1 MINCISLSSRLKAL
15 RSSLSN
21 LNLDGFIIQ
30 RGDEFL
36 NEYVAPYAERLAWL
50 TGFTGSAGMAVI
62 LPDCAAVFSDGRYIL
77 QMEQQLNQEEWSSF
91 HISHN
96 PPAKWIH
103 DQKPDAKIGYDPQL
117 MSERDIKPFIDQSIQ
132 LVPVERNPID
142 NLWTDQPDLP
152 LHPIFPHPIQ
162 YSGQSNSEKIALLTQ
177 KMKAMDQHAFIFCDP
192 ASICWLLNIRGS
204 DIPYT
209 PIPLVFAILHA
220 NGQVFLYA
228 NEKQILPETRG
239 YLGSH
244 VNFHHRENLLEDLKL
259 FRNQRIALDPVQT
272 PLWFLQILEK
282 VNAHIIRQANPC
294 LLLKSCKN
302 ETEQTGAKKAHL
314 RDGIA
319 MCRFLAWLE
328 KNGIGLSE
336 IEVAQR
342 LNQFRQETGGD
353 FYREE
358 SFPAISSVGSNAAII
373 HYQPSS
379 QNNAILQENQI
390 YLIDSG
396 GQYLDGTTDITR
408 TIWLGK
414 TKAPQEVTDA
424 ATCVLKG
431 HIAIDSAIF
440 PEGTN
445 GSRLDS
451 FARRALWTKGLD
463 FDHGTGHGVG
473 SFLSVHEGPCRIS
486 SRAGDVPLQKGM
498 ILSNE
503 PGYYCP
509 NHFGIRLENL
519 LLVKQAQYP
528 KFLSFET
535 LTLVPF
541 DQKII
546 DPSALNDEERNWLNC
561 YHERIYKEISPYLNA
576 FEVEWLKQA
585 CSSIT

>member
-62 LPDCAAVFSDGRYIL
+62 LSDCAAVFSDGRYIL

-103 DQKPDAKIGYDPQL
+103 DQKPNAKVGYDPQL

-177 KMKAMDQHAFIFCDP
+177 KMKAMDQYAFIFCDP

-244 VNFHHRENLLEDLKL
+244 VNFHHRENLLEDLKH

-282 VNAHIIRQANPC
+282 VNAHIIRQTNPC

-519 LLVKQAQYP
+519 LLVKQAKYP

-546 DPSALNDEERNWLNC
+546 DPLALNDEEKKWLNC

>member
-62 LPDCAAVFSDGRYIL
+62 LSDCAAVFSDGRYIL

-103 DQKPDAKIGYDPQL
+103 DQKPNAKVGYDPQL

-132 LVPVERNPID
+132 LVPVEHNPID

-244 VNFHHRENLLEDLKL
+244 VNFHHRENLLEDLKH

-486 SRAGDVPLQKGM
+486 SRTGDVPLQKGM

-546 DPSALNDEERNWLNC
+546 DPSALNDEEKKWLNC

-576 FEVEWLKQA
+576 FEVEWLKQT

>member
-62 LPDCAAVFSDGRYIL
+62 LSDCAAVFSDGRYIL

-103 DQKPDAKIGYDPQL
+103 DQKPNAKIGYDPQL

-244 VNFHHRENLLEDLKL
+244 VNFHHRENLLEDLKH
-259 FRNQRIALDPVQT
+259 FRNQNVALDPVQT

-414 TKAPQEVTDA
+414 TKAPQEITDA

-528 KFLSFET
+528 KFLSFKT

-546 DPSALNDEERNWLNC
+546 DPSALNDEEKKWLNC